1 MRIRPTSGGLWKWWW
16 PLGGV
21 VVVGMAVAGVTDG
34 WSANLWAA
42 AGVVAVIYLGVPV
55 TAATLNDLAA
65 ERKQPRI
72 GDAAESGPNFP
83 APLATE
89 TPPLD
94 VGQIAVEAREPP
106 KIGDTESG
114 RDSEPNTRHGYPG
127 SGSDQSMSTDS
138 PASSELLQRRIAAI
152 SGRPFQPL
160 ELPRDRPWRKVGSKQ
175 FAALVH
181 ALGVALPSVNTADD
195 TADLSGV
202 RGHLIR
208 KGRDTPK
215 ERWQAVLE
223 RAIDDEVDDVLC
235 AEALKYTNS
244 PLLREAVSD
253 WIGAPNE

>member
-1 MRIRPTSGGLWKWWW
+1 MRIRPTSHRLWKWWW

-21 VVVGMAVAGVTDG
+21 IVVGMIVAGVADG
-34 WSANLWAA
+34 WSASLWAA
-42 AGVVAVIYLGVPV
+42 AGVVAVVYLGVPV
-55 TAATLNDLAA
+55 TAATLDELADA
-65 ERKQPRI
+65 RKQPRI
-72 GDAAESGPNFP
+72 DNAAESGPDSP

-89 TPPLD
+89 RPTVD
-94 VGQIAVEAREPP
+94 MGQMAQMAREPP
-106 KIGDTESG
+106 KRGDIGSS
-114 RDSEPNTRHGYPG
+114 RDSESNTRPGYTRPG
-127 SGSDQSMSTDS
+127 SHQSLSANSS
-138 PASSELLQRRIAAI
+138 PSSELLQERIAAI

-160 ELPRDRPWRKVGSKQ
+160 ELTQDRPWRKVGSKQ
-175 FAALVH
+175 FAALVQ
-181 ALGVALPSVNTADD
+181 ALGIALPSVNTADD
-195 TADLSGV
+195 TADLAGV

-244 PLLREAVSD
+244 PLLRAAVSD